1 LALKLF
7 FTTDVHGSDVCW
19 RKFIRSI
26 DHFKADISILGGDI
40 TGKMVIPVVKEGAEY
55 SYHLFGRENRIP
67 VEQLKSECAKIS
79 NAGYHPYLCDKEE
92 VERLTGDQ
100 KAQEEIFNKLMV
112 ERLQNWLKLASER
125 YKGQQKLY
133 ISPGNDD
140 RFIIDDVLK
149 ESLALYVYYSYKNQR
164 MVVDLKTLLS
174 EIPPE

>member
-1 LALKLF
+1 
-7 FTTDVHGSDVCW
+7 
-19 RKFIRSI
+19 
-26 DHFKADISILGGDI
+26 
-40 TGKMVIPVVKEGAEY
+40 
-55 SYHLFGRENRIP
+55 
-67 VEQLKSECAKIS
+67 
-79 NAGYHPYLCDKEE
+79 
-92 VERLTGDQ
+92 
-100 KAQEEIFNKLMV
+100 MV